1 MGGGVGG
8 SFKRKGIYIHLQ
20 LIHIVTHR
28 NQHNTLKQLS
38 SSLKREKRKG
48 EGEGG
53 AIFPLFPS
61 FLKFFRLAIKH
72 FYYAH

>member
-28 NQHNTLKQLS
+28 NQHNTVKQLS
-38 SSLKREKRKG
+38 SSLKRERKERGKEKG
-48 EGEGG
+48 EPYSHC
-53 AIFPLFPS
+53 FPPF
-61 FLKFFRLAIKH
+61 
-72 FYYAH
+72 